1 MIFLTLGSHEQPF
14 IRAVEAI
21 LPLADSGEELVVQ
34 AGATPAPPELAAN
47 VRWQQWMPY
56 PDMVETMRAAD
67 VVICHAGVGSIM
79 LSLELGKVPVVVARL
94 AEHGEHVDDH
104 QLQIANRMAERGL
117 IVRHELAD
125 DIQSSVERARKLSS
139 GEVASAGLQL
149 RAAVV
154 EAVAGSRPQRV
165 AVFGPGS
172 GGKGGIER
180 FTSSLL
186 ANAPRSFLVEEVDT
200 YGAGGSSMVVKAT
213 LAVASAAG
221 LGRRSPDLAHLNVAH
236 KGSVLRKALIARV
249 LKARGVPYV
258 VHIHGSRF
266 ADFERGLRTGLKRK
280 VRAFL
285 TGAER
290 VIVLG
295 ESSKAHLVSEVRIDP
310 EVVEIVANGVP
321 GPELALPAGQASPIV
336 TILYSGRL
344 GDRKG
349 VGELIRAVAK
359 LRDRDDWQLC
369 VAGNGDVAAY
379 AALAQSL
386 GIAERVEF
394 TGWIDSDSLQLRLQA
409 AEIFAL
415 PSHAEGLPL
424 SVLEAMAY
432 SCAIVTTPVGNIT
445 DAIDDGANGLLVTPG
460 EVDSIAQA
468 IANLLDDSELRAS
481 LADAARTTWVDRYSH
496 QQMSAKLGQVWNEAL
511 GSAR

>member
-1 MIFLTLGSHEQPF
+1 LIFLTLGSHEQQF
-14 IRAVEAI
+14 TRAVEAV
-21 LPLADSGEELVVQ
+21 LALAESGEELVIQ
-34 AGATPAPPELAAN
+34 AGATAAPADLAEN
-47 VRWQQWMPY
+47 VRWQQWMSY

-94 AEHGEHVDDH
+94 VEHGEHVDDH
-104 QLQIANRMAERGL
+104 QLQIANRMSERGL
-117 IVRHELAD
+117 IVRHEFAG
-125 DIQSSVERARKLSS
+125 DIATSVQQARNLSR
-139 GEVASAGLQL
+139 GDVASAGLQL

-154 EAVAGSRPQRV
+154 EAVDGSGAQHV

-172 GGKGGIER
+172 GGMGGIER

-186 ANAPRSFLVEEVDT
+186 ANPPKSFLVAEIDT
-200 YGAGGSSMVVKAT
+200 YGAGGAKM
-213 LAVASAAG
+213 LAKEVLAIASAAG
-221 LGRRSPDLAHLNVAH
+221 LRGKLPDLAHLNVAH
-236 KGSVLRKALIARV
+236 KGSALRKGLIARV

-266 ADFERGLRTGLKRK
+266 ADFERGLPTSLKRR

-285 TGAER
+285 NDAER

-295 ESSKAHLVSEVRIDP
+295 ESSKAHLVSEVRLEPDL
-310 EVVEIVANGVP
+310 VEIVANGVP
-321 GPELALPAGQASPIV
+321 GPEFSTPANPASSIV
-336 TILYSGRL
+336 KILYSGRL

-359 LRDRDDWQLC
+359 LSDRDDWQLC

-386 GIAERVEF
+386 GIGERVEF
-394 TGWIDSDSLQLRLQA
+394 TGWIESNSLQALLQA
-409 AEIFAL
+409 AEIFTL

-424 SVLEAMAY
+424 SVLESMAY
-432 SCAIVTTPVGNIT
+432 SCAIVTTPVGNIA
-445 DAIDDGANGLLVTPG
+445 DAVEDGVNGLLVNPG

-468 IANLLDDSELRAS
+468 IAKLLDDPELRAS
-481 LADAARTTWVDRYSH
+481 LGGAARTTWEERYSH
-496 QQMSAKLGQVWNEAL
+496 QQMAAKLGEVWNEAL
-511 GSAR
+511 GSVR